1 MALPG
6 PDGRRARAPLR
17 FSRGQCLGAES
28 VLHRQISLLPKCFP
42 SFFFGKFRRVPI
54 HNSDRWINID
64 ELRHSLWLWRGVEEK
79 LMTEQ
84 EVLAMPLCLHFDPQ
98 NFPLFVL
105 LLQRLPAASEFYHHG
120 MHKLHLSLKHVLFL
134 SCYLFKPRGCG
145 RERMGRKRKSD
156 RSSSRDF

>member
-1 MALPG
+1 MPRSEEIEIVLPQIHFFV
-6 PDGRRARAPLR
+6 
-17 FSRGQCLGAES
+17 FSEVSNNSNL
-28 VLHRQISLLPKCFP
+28 
-42 SFFFGKFRRVPI
+42 KFPI
-54 HNSDRWINID
+54 HIDRD
-64 ELRHSLWLWRGVEEK
+64 RTSTQPWLWRGVEEK

-98 NFPLFVL
+98 NFPFFVL

-134 SCYLFKPRGCG
+134 SCCLFKPRGCG